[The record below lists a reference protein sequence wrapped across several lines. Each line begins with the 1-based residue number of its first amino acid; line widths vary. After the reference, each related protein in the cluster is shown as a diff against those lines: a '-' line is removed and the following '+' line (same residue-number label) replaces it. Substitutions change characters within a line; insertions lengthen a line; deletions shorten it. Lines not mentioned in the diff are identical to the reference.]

1 MEKKCNPKLE
11 QTTALP
17 SHEQRLRM
25 FSSQTP
31 LTSGRCRKVDFLE
44 LTRVGSSEIR
54 AEARSLSSVLPLTP
68 ASGSENQNKGLPPR
82 QASCR
87 CSSPGEESQP
97 ATARAVSEAQPEKH
111 SECPVT
117 AGIGTVQCHVGGKGP
132 LSLSEAGPQQDHC
145 RHP

>member
-1 MEKKCNPKLE
+1 MEKKCYPKLE

-44 LTRVGSSEIR
+44 LTRVESSEIR

-68 ASGSENQNKGLPPR
+68 ASGSENQNKGLGATLDARAHPGKPLADAPAQGR
-82 QASCR
+82 KASQPQLELSQRLSLRSTPNVLSQQASHR
-87 CSSPGEESQP
+87 SS
-97 ATARAVSEAQPEKH
+97 AVPRGRKGAS
-111 SECPVT
+111 VT
-117 AGIGTVQCHVGGKGP
+117 
-132 LSLSEAGPQQDHC
+132 L
-145 RHP
+145 